1 MRLEGVLNSD
11 EFAKYCLETEGYDP
25 FDCDDLDPRALRNL
39 KYIVEKTG
47 AEIILSSSW
56 RWDENA
62 LNAIK
67 RQFKEYNLILADT
80 TILNSMSTLSRTEEI
95 QLYLKEHPFITKY
108 VILDDDEIKEP
119 LKQNWV
125 RCLFKNGLTRKLAEQ
140 AIEILEEK

>member
-80 TILNSMSTLSRTEEI
+80 TILNIMSTLSRTEEI

>member
-1 MRLEGVLNSD
+1 M
-11 EFAKYCLETEGYDP
+11 
-25 FDCDDLDPRALRNL
+25 DPRALRNL

-56 RWDENA
+56 RWDEDA
-62 LNAIK
+62 LNAVK

-80 TILNSMSTLSRTEEI
+80 TILNIMSTLSRTEEI

-119 LKQNWV
+119 LKQIV
-125 RCLFKNGLTRKLAEQ
+125 
-140 AIEILEEK
+140 